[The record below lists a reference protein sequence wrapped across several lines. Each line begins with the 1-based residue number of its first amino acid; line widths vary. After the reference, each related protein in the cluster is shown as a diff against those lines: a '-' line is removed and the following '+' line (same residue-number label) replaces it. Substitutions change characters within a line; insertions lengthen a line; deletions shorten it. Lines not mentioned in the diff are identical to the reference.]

1 MPSMLRQKV
10 QCVRRPFEILHG
22 HPMPV
27 SGTLLGFYI
36 VLNINES
43 VGSSGALYA
52 LSKAVRLAG
61 DACKQCIASAA
72 MKN

>member
-1 MPSMLRQKV
+1 
-10 QCVRRPFEILHG
+10 
-22 HPMPV
+22 MPV